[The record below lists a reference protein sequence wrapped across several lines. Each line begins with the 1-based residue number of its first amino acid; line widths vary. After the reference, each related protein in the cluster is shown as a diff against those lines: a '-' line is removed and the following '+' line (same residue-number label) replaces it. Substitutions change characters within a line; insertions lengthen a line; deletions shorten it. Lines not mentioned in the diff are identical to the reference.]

1 MARSLNDISREIRLD
16 WGGKV
21 NFAAKPYL
29 AAMMGMGDINEQFG
43 YDSGRSIVIYFLNNA
58 SSWRGDVAKRVKAEL
73 RAMLK

>member
-16 WGGKV
+16 WGGKI